1 MATFSRFE
9 EINAWE
15 KARELTKAIY
25 AVRNQGLFNK
35 DIGLREQIRR
45 ASVSVMAN
53 IAEGFDRGGKKEFIQ
68 FLSISRGSLGE
79 IKSHLYV
86 ALDMNYID
94 QQTFDS
100 LYKAADD
107 INCMVF
113 RLMAYLQKSTIKG
126 LKYK

>member
-1 MATFSRFE
+1 MATFDKFE
-9 EINAWE
+9 EINASE

-25 AVRNQGLFNK
+25 TVTNQGQFNK
-35 DIGLREQIRR
+35 DISLREQIRR

-68 FLSISRGSLGE
+68 FLSIAKGSLGE
-79 IKSHLYV
+79 VKSHLYV
-86 ALDMNYID
+86 ALDMTYID
-94 QQTFDS
+94 QTTFDA
-100 LYKAADD
+100 LYKLSDN

-113 RLMAYLQKSTIKG
+113 RLMSYLQKTDIKG